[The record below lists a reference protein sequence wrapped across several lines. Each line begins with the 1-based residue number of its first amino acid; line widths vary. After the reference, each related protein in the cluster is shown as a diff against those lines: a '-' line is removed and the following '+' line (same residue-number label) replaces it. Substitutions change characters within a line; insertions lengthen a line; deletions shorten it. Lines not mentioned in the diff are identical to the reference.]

1 MRMRWPT
8 HCGVT
13 ICAASSLDVYV
24 GEFERPPPAQL
35 WSDPR
40 VLITPHTSGNSD
52 QDLHG
57 GIDIFCDNLRAYLDG
72 RPLRNVIDWDRGY

>member
-1 MRMRWPT
+1 M

-13 ICAASSLDVYV
+13 ICAASSSMSMSASSNVRRRS
-24 GEFERPPPAQL
+24 EL

-40 VLITPHTSGNSD
+40 VLITPHTSGDSD